1 MCTLGKK
8 LKQAKEFLQDEM
20 DSLNT
25 TVRTVRKT
33 SNELEKMSTDAKQNT
48 TDVIKEVRK
57 QARDLTILI
66 DQTAELKIKFMSI
79 VEQEN
84 LSPMES
90 YKKSLDNY
98 VEKARS
104 AYRFLEDLQ
113 EDDMSLELLECY
125 TQYKKNVES
134 LQATILNKNICTK
147 QFSFSPGKLRSWK
160 DLHFFRFGEVRMES
174 KEQIFLHVPKE
185 QKLTVLRRLRYIFS
199 IRNIMLVLMPI
210 FMLITVSRICASF
223 SDESDKSPDA
233 ICGLFFFLY
242 ISLAAVVSYVK
253 G

>member
-1 MCTLGKK
+1 
-8 LKQAKEFLQDEM
+8 
-20 DSLNT
+20 
-25 TVRTVRKT
+25 
-33 SNELEKMSTDAKQNT
+33 MSTDAKQNT

-90 YKKSLDNY
+90 YKKSLDKY

-160 DLHFFRFGEVRMES
+160 DLYFFRFGEVRMES
-174 KEQIFLHVPKE
+174 KD
-185 QKLTVLRRLRYIFS
+185 RG
-199 IRNIMLVLMPI
+199 
-210 FMLITVSRICASF
+210 ASH
-223 SDESDKSPDA
+223 
-233 ICGLFFFLY
+233 
-242 ISLAAVVSYVK
+242 
-253 G
+253 